1 MYSFPPMTEE
11 RLDGGLQVTW
21 VPDKEQHGLTIA
33 LQVPVGEFSDPPS
46 FEGAA
51 EIAVNLM
58 QKGTRST
65 DSEAFS
71 EKIEQ
76 TGALLFVDTG
86 DEHIVLGCKMLSKFA
101 DDMVPLF
108 WEMICT
114 PRMEKVEFSRLK
126 REMLTALQAEY
137 SDANALVNKHFYSLL
152 CGASHPAGRMHT
164 LASIKRISLDTVT
177 GFYGDYFS
185 PAESSLIVA
194 GDFNPGDNAKK
205 WRGLFS
211 SWTAPAK
218 RAGCIGQAL
227 MPLSK
232 SRVRLIDKPDVSQSY
247 IMVGHPVPGELS
259 PNHHALALANYI
271 LGGGNFSSRLMAS
284 VRSGKGKTYGISSQI
299 SGNRQCGIF
308 TISTA
313 TLNAQTAEVLETIFS
328 VYRVLAKHGVTDDEL
343 EKAKQFAI
351 GNMAFQLEGI
361 GNIAEKLLWLRLYG
375 RTKDYIENFGG
386 AIASITKEQVNA
398 AIRDH
403 LSSQYFTIAVVGK
416 KENVASQ
423 LQGLGDVETV
433 SYRDNP

>member
-1 MYSFPPMTEE
+1 M
-11 RLDGGLQVTW
+11 
-21 VPDKEQHGLTIA
+21 
-33 LQVPVGEFSDPPS
+33 
-46 FEGAA
+46 
-51 EIAVNLM
+51 
-58 QKGTRST
+58 
-65 DSEAFS
+65 
-71 EKIEQ
+71 
-76 TGALLFVDTG
+76 
-86 DEHIVLGCKMLSKFA
+86 
-101 DDMVPLF
+101 
-108 WEMICT
+108 
-114 PRMEKVEFSRLK
+114 
-126 REMLTALQAEY
+126 
-137 SDANALVNKHFYSLL
+137 
-152 CGASHPAGRMHT
+152 
-164 LASIKRISLDTVT
+164 
-177 GFYGDYFS
+177 
-185 PAESSLIVA
+185 
-194 GDFNPGDNAKK
+194 
-205 WRGLFS
+205 
-211 SWTAPAK
+211 TAPAK
-218 RAGCIGQAL
+218 RAGCIGRAL
-227 MPLSK
+227 MPLGK

-284 VRSGKGKTYGISSQI
+284 VRAGKGKTYGISSQI

-328 VYRVLAKHGVTDDEL
+328 VYRVLAEHGVTDDEL

-375 RTKDYIENFGG
+375 RTKDYVENFGG
-386 AIASITKEQVNA
+386 AIASITKEQVDA

-403 LSSQYFTIAVVGK
+403 LSSQYFAIAVVGK